1 MMLSDFEDYLQLERQ
16 RQAWLHG
23 DIDRYSPFNSR
34 HRYGSCSTCIDHPY
48 RQTHICQCEQ
58 FLQLAPLVRDNC
70 DCLDCPSRNMYRF
83 DEGLYS
89 VYGG

>member
-1 MMLSDFEDYLQLERQ
+1 MMFDFEDYLQLERQ